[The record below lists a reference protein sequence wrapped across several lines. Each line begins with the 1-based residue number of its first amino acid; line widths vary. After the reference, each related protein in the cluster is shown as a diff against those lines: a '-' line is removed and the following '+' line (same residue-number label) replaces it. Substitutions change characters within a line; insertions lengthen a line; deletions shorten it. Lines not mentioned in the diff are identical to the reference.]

1 LWNVKKRSPFALQ
14 KRGRAVVSKGNRD
27 VSAPG
32 VRFRQRRI
40 SHMSTTAL
48 GEARPG
54 SLMSGK
60 AWKCAVCGYIS
71 KGENPPAE
79 CPQCASPIREFIE
92 LTEKKALRYD
102 RETFD
107 VLLINGSSHRANN
120 TGYLADL
127 AEEVLREKGV
137 RYRRYNLS
145 EYTIGHC
152 WCCYS
157 MRDNA
162 CRYPCRNQL
171 DDMPAFHE
179 MVIASKAII
188 VASPINW
195 NNMSARLK
203 DFLDRLNCIQN
214 LYLLKK
220 PGLTEGKIVGIAV
233 SGHEDGATK
242 TAMDIYLYFQQL
254 GYVLAPFG
262 IAYRV
267 HGAQFNTITDM
278 DFLKSDPL
286 VIQKVKG
293 MANNVVEMMRFDM
306 EEKLKGKLVPV
317 CE

>member
-1 LWNVKKRSPFALQ
+1 
-14 KRGRAVVSKGNRD
+14 
-27 VSAPG
+27 
-32 VRFRQRRI
+32 
-40 SHMSTTAL
+40 MSFTAQ
-48 GEARPG
+48 GEARPNI
-54 SLMSGK
+54 LMPGK
-60 AWKCAVCGYIS
+60 AWKCAVCGYIYR
-71 KGENPPAE
+71 GESPPPE
-79 CPQCASPIREFIE
+79 CLQCAGTGREFIE
-92 LTEKKALRYD
+92 FTEKKALRYD
-102 RETFD
+102 GEKFD

-127 AEEVLREKGV
+127 AEEVLREKGMS
-137 RYRRYNLS
+137 YRRYNLN
-145 EYTIGHC
+145 EFTINHC

-157 MRDNA
+157 MRNNA
-162 CRYPCRNQL
+162 CRYPCRDQL

-179 MVIASKAII
+179 MVIASKAIV

-214 LYLLKK
+214 IYLLKK
-220 PGLTEGKIVGIAV
+220 PGLTEGKVVGITV

-254 GYVLAPFG
+254 GYILAPFG
-262 IAYRV
+262 IAYRT
-267 HGAQFNTITDM
+267 HGAQFNTITDTE
-278 DFLKSDPL
+278 FLKNDPL

-293 MANNVVEMMRFDM
+293 MVHNVVEMMKLES

>member
-1 LWNVKKRSPFALQ
+1 
-14 KRGRAVVSKGNRD
+14 
-27 VSAPG
+27 
-32 VRFRQRRI
+32 
-40 SHMSTTAL
+40 MSITAS
-48 GEARPG
+48 GEANVTSPDPG
-54 SLMSGK
+54 N
-60 AWKCAVCGYIS
+60 AWKCAVCGYIAR
-71 KGENPPAE
+71 GENPPGE
-79 CPQCASPIREFIE
+79 CPQCAATGREFIE
-92 LTEKKALRYD
+92 LAEKKTFRYD
-102 RETFD
+102 GKPFD
-107 VLLINGSSHRANN
+107 VLLINGSNHRANN
-120 TGYLADL
+120 TGYMADL

-137 RYRRYNLS
+137 SYRRYNIN
-145 EYTIGHC
+145 EFVINHC

-162 CRYPCRNQL
+162 CRYPCRDQL

-179 MVIASKAII
+179 MVIAAKAVI
-188 VASPINW
+188 VMSPINW

-220 PGLTEGKIVGIAV
+220 PGLTEGKVVGIAV

-242 TAMDIYLYFQQL
+242 AAMDIFLYFQQL

-267 HGAQFNTITDM
+267 HGAQFNTITDTE
-278 DFLKSDPL
+278 FLKSDPL

-293 MANNVVEMMRFDM
+293 MATNVVEMMRLSC
-306 EEKLKGKLVPV
+306 EKNLKGKLVPV

>member
-1 LWNVKKRSPFALQ
+1 MPWMPCTGRGEFPACLLLHKGKPDRTISCPV
-14 KRGRAVVSKGNRD
+14 KRGSVQ
-27 VSAPG
+27 SADTSTMG
-32 VRFRQRRI
+32 RI
-40 SHMSTTAL
+40 
-48 GEARPG
+48 
-54 SLMSGK
+54 
-60 AWKCAVCGYIS
+60 
-71 KGENPPAE
+71 PPAE
-79 CPQCASPIREFIE
+79 CLQCAGTGREFIE
-92 LTEKKALRYD
+92 LTEKKVLHYD
-102 RETFD
+102 GEKFD
-107 VLLINGSSHRANN
+107 VLLINGSNHRANN

-137 RYRRYNLS
+137 SYRRYNLN
-145 EYTIGHC
+145 EFTINHC

-162 CRYPCRNQL
+162 CRYPCRDQL

-179 MVIASKAII
+179 MVIASKAIV

-220 PGLTEGKIVGIAV
+220 PGLTEAKIVGIAV

-254 GYVLAPFG
+254 GYLLAPFG
-262 IAYRV
+262 IAYRT
-267 HGAQFNTITDM
+267 HGAQFNTITDTE
-278 DFLKSDPL
+278 FLKNDPL

-293 MANNVVEMMRFDM
+293 MVHNVVETMRLES

>member
-1 LWNVKKRSPFALQ
+1 MSIT
-14 KRGRAVVSKGNRD
+14 
-27 VSAPG
+27 AP
-32 VRFRQRRI
+32 
-40 SHMSTTAL
+40 

-54 SLMSGK
+54 SLMPGK
-60 AWKCAVCGYIS
+60 DWKCAVCGYIFR
-71 KGENPPAE
+71 GESPPEE
-79 CPQCASPIREFIE
+79 CPQCAGTEREFVE
-92 LTEKKALRYD
+92 LTEQMALRYHG
-102 RETFD
+102 EKFD
-107 VLLINGSSHRANN
+107 VLLINGSNHRANN

-127 AEEVLREKGV
+127 AEEVLREKEV
-137 RYRRYNLS
+137 SYRRYNIN
-145 EYTIGHC
+145 ECTINHC

-162 CRYPCRNQL
+162 CRYPCRDQL

-179 MVIASKAII
+179 MVIASKAVII
-188 VASPINW
+188 ASPINW

-220 PGLTEGKIVGIAV
+220 PGLTEGKVVGIAV

-242 TAMDIYLYFQQL
+242 TAMDIFLYFQQM

-267 HGAQFNTITDM
+267 HGAQFNTITDTE
-278 DFLKSDPL
+278 FLKADPL
-286 VIQKVKG
+286 VIQKVRG
-293 MANNVVEMMRFDM
+293 MTTNVVEMIQLSC

>member
-1 LWNVKKRSPFALQ
+1 LPNRRRAAASKRN
-14 KRGRAVVSKGNRD
+14 RG
-27 VSAPG
+27 VSA
-32 VRFRQRRI
+32 RDALYRKRRI
-40 SHMSTTAL
+40 SSMSITAS
-48 GEARPG
+48 GEANVTSPVPG
-54 SLMSGK
+54 K
-60 AWKCAVCGYIS
+60 TWKCAVCGYIAR
-71 KGENPPAE
+71 GESPPKE
-79 CPQCASPIREFIE
+79 CPQCAGTVREFIE
-92 LTEKKALRYD
+92 LTGKKALRYD
-102 RETFD
+102 GEKFD

-127 AEEVLREKGV
+127 AEEVMREKGV
-137 RYRRYNLS
+137 SYRRFNIS
-145 EYTIGHC
+145 EYAINHC

-162 CRYPCRNQL
+162 CRYPCRDQL

-179 MVIASKAII
+179 MVIASKAVI

-220 PGLTEGKIVGIAV
+220 PGLTEGKVVGIAV

-242 TAMDIYLYFQQL
+242 TAMDIFLYFQQM
-254 GYVLAPFG
+254 GYLLAPFG
-262 IAYRV
+262 VAYRV
-267 HGAQFNTITDM
+267 HGAQFNTITDTE
-278 DFLKSDPL
+278 FLKSDPL

-293 MANNVVEMMRFDM
+293 MTTNVVEMMRLSC

>member
-1 LWNVKKRSPFALQ
+1 
-14 KRGRAVVSKGNRD
+14 
-27 VSAPG
+27 
-32 VRFRQRRI
+32 
-40 SHMSTTAL
+40 MSITVP
-48 GEARPG
+48 GEAKPG
-54 SLMSGK
+54 SLMPGK
-60 AWKCAVCGYIS
+60 AWKCAVCGYTFR
-71 KGENPPAE
+71 GEVPPAE
-79 CPQCASPIREFIE
+79 CPQCAGTVSEFIGF
-92 LTEKKALRYD
+92 TEKKALRYD
-102 RETFD
+102 GEQFD

-120 TGYLADL
+120 TSYLSDL
-127 AEEVLREKGV
+127 AEVVLREQGV
-137 RYRRYNLS
+137 SYRRYNLS
-145 EYTIGHC
+145 EFAINHC

-162 CRYPCRNQL
+162 CRYPCRDQL

-188 VASPINW
+188 IASPINW

-254 GYVLAPFG
+254 GYILAPFG
-262 IAYRV
+262 IAYRT
-267 HGAQFNTITDM
+267 HGAQFNTITDTE
-278 DFLKSDPL
+278 FLKTDPL

-293 MANNVVEMMRFDM
+293 MTSNVVETLRLDT
-306 EEKLKGKLVPV
+306 EGKLKGKLVPV

>member
-1 LWNVKKRSPFALQ
+1 MSIT
-14 KRGRAVVSKGNRD
+14 
-27 VSAPG
+27 APG
-32 VRFRQRRI
+32 EVK
-40 SHMSTTAL
+40 
-48 GEARPG
+48 PG
-54 SLMSGK
+54 SLMPGK
-60 AWKCAVCGYIS
+60 TWKCAVCGYITR
-71 KGENPPAE
+71 GESPPAE
-79 CPQCASPIREFIE
+79 CPQCAGTIREFIE
-92 LTEKKALRYD
+92 LGEKKALRYD
-102 RETFD
+102 GEMFD
-107 VLLINGSSHRANN
+107 VLLINGSNHRANN

-137 RYRRYNLS
+137 SYRRYNIS
-145 EYTIGHC
+145 EFTINHC

-162 CRYPCRNQL
+162 CRYPCRDQL
-171 DDMPAFHE
+171 DDMPAFHD

-188 VASPINW
+188 VASPVNW

-242 TAMDIYLYFQQL
+242 TAMDIFLYFQQL

-262 IAYRV
+262 IAYRT
-267 HGAQFNTITDM
+267 HGAQFNTITDTE
-278 DFLKSDPL
+278 FLKNDPL

-293 MANNVVEMMRFDM
+293 MVNNVVEMMRLDT